1 MIGMAT
7 KWTPDGQKLI
17 ADEWQGMAAAGFA
30 SGLDAAVNWG
40 DGKAYFFK
48 GNKYLRYD
56 IAGDKVDAGWP
67 KLIADEWQGMAA
79 AGFASGLDAAVTG
92 EMVRLTFSKAISI

>member
-1 MIGMAT
+1 MARH
-7 KWTPDGQKLI
+7 GRC
-17 ADEWQGMAAAGFA
+17 GFRQR
-30 SGLDAAVNWG
+30 SRRGRNWG

-67 KLIADEWQGMAA
+67 KLIADEWGGMAT
-79 AGFASGLDAAVTG
+79 AGFGAGLEAAIILVG
-92 EMVRLTFSKAISI
+92 FSICAD